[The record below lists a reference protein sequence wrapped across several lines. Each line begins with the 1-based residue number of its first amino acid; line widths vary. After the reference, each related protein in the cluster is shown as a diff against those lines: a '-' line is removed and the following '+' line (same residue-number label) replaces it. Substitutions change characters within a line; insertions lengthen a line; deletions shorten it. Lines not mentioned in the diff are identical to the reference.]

1 MVNTVAMDLEF
12 PESVRDPEFGNKV
25 FFKID
30 IQLSLGQKRI
40 LYFDSASERERW
52 SRAIRNAQGDEGRKI
67 SEIYQFGD
75 NLLGEGSF
83 GKVYKGVNKVTRF
96 EVAIKVL
103 NKKGLTLEDLEY

>member
-1 MVNTVAMDLEF
+1 MHSLISSIAIDIEP
-12 PESVRDPEFGNKV
+12 PEQVQCEYGSKV

-40 LYFDSASERERW
+40 LYFDKASEREKW

-67 SEIYQFGD
+67 NEIYEYGD

-83 GKVYKGVNKVTRF
+83 GKVYKGINKDTR
-96 EVAIKVL
+96 
-103 NKKGLTLEDLEY
+103 

>member
-1 MVNTVAMDLEF
+1 VTDIEA
-12 PESVRDPEFGNKV
+12 PESAQSEYGLKV

-40 LYFDSASERERW
+40 LYFDKASEREKW

-67 SEIYQFGD
+67 NEIYEYGD

-83 GKVYKGVNKVTRF
+83 GKVYKGINKTTQL